1 MGWTRQTQRWL
12 KPVYS
17 VETLCNTAKVFVA
30 KLRHLA
36 LPWRSRWRL
45 ACHRELYSLGPTLA
59 PHIALITP
67 TLNPLKPECECVFLM
82 CKTASQGWRQRESGD
97 LFSWTLFLHPSDS
110 FPYFWNTNGRSR
122 WSACIR
128 RLGVG
133 APSLLLCRSH
143 LLPSLF
149 ALLSVAFSCRP
160 INHAYAYT
168 RIHTLTYPHICQQ
181 LAPADI

>member
-17 VETLCNTAKVFVA
+17 VETLCNTAKMFVA